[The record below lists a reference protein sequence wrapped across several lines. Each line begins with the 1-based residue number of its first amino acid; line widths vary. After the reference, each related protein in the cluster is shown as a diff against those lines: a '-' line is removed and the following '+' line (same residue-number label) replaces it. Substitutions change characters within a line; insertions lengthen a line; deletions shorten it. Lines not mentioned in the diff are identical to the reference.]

1 MQELTSSPGSGS
13 WVIKSPMA
21 TRKLPSRASEAG
33 VLLLDS
39 FLNPVA
45 SNRAAVQILT
55 YPDRPE
61 NVRHLD
67 SFLAGRIRSSLL
79 TRRPSAASTFV
90 TEFQSGS
97 RRYLCRA
104 FPLRS
109 HAEPTPQSSVAVVL
123 QRGSSGPGALSQ
135 VSQQFRLTPR
145 EREAVRLLLHGFANK
160 EIAQRMAISPET
172 VKVFIKLVMAKLRV
186 TTRAAILAKIGASGL
201 PDTPVMERNLSD
213 STPLCRISEQFQ
225 FTPRQRQA
233 VELLLRGLTNKE
245 IADRMAISL
254 HTVKFLFRLVMHK
267 LGVSS
272 RAGIIARII
281 AVKTA

>member
-1 MQELTSSPGSGS
+1 MQELTSSLGRGS

-21 TRKLPSRASEAG
+21 IRKLPSRTSEPG

-39 FLNPVA
+39 LLNPVA
-45 SNRAAVQILT
+45 SNPAAVQILT

-61 NVRHLD
+61 NMHLD
-67 SFLAGRIRSSLL
+67 AFLASRIRSTLL
-79 TRRPSAASTFV
+79 TRRASGPSAFV
-90 TEFQSGS
+90 KGFQSGS

-104 FPLRS
+104 FPLKS
-109 HAEPTPQSSVAVVL
+109 HADPTSGSSLAVLL
-123 QRGSSGPGALSQ
+123 QRSSSGPEALSQ
-135 VSQQFRLTPR
+135 VAQQLRFTPR
-145 EREAVRLLLHGFANK
+145 EREVVRLLLQGFANK
-160 EIAQRMAISPET
+160 QIAQRMAISPET

-186 TTRAAILAKIGASGL
+186 TTRTAILAKIGTSGL
-201 PDTPVMERNLSD
+201 FDSLVRERNLSD
-213 STPLCRISEQFQ
+213 PTPLCRILEQFQ

-272 RAGIIARII
+272 RAGIIASII

>member
-1 MQELTSSPGSGS
+1 MQELTSSPGRGS
-13 WVIKSPMA
+13 WVLKSPMA
-21 TRKLPSRASEAG
+21 IRKIPSLSSEAG

-61 NVRHLD
+61 NMRHLD
-67 SFLAGRIRSSLL
+67 AFLASRIRSTLL
-79 TRRPSAASTFV
+79 TRRASGPSALV
-90 TEFQSGS
+90 TGFQSGS
-97 RRYLCRA
+97 RRYLCCA
-104 FPLRS
+104 FPLKS
-109 HAEPTPQSSVAVVL
+109 HADPTSRSSVAVVL

-135 VSQQFRLTPR
+135 VAQQFRFTPR
-145 EREAVRLLLHGFANK
+145 EREVVRLLLHGFGNK
-160 EIAQRMAISPET
+160 QIAQRMAISPET

-201 PDTPVMERNLSD
+201 FDSRVRERNLSD
-213 STPLCRISEQFQ
+213 PTPLCRISEQFQ

-254 HTVKFLFRLVMHK
+254 HTVKFLFRLVMFK

-272 RAGIIARII
+272 RAGIIASII